1 MVSWWR
7 RHWERTGLVD
17 EIEADVLQDGWKMW
31 LQGKQARA
39 KVEGDDPS
47 LTSDIQVLEA
57 DGGRYMGFI
66 RMVARRK

>member
-1 MVSWWR
+1 
-7 RHWERTGLVD
+7 
-17 EIEADVLQDGWKMW
+17 MW
-31 LQGKQARA
+31 LQWKQARA

-66 RMVARRK
+66 RLVAHRK